1 MEDGNLT
8 PMESKIL
15 AAIDDGTL
23 TKEKLEKGVCTLIKM
38 ELEQNEHP
46 ANRELVSACE
56 SLLEKIHQTSYT
68 SNAQE
73 SRKTVLTRLEQRAK
87 RKATMQHAGRI
98 AAVLI
103 LAFTIGLTSD
113 LLRNRQV
120 LSGQSTVDEQQYIVT
135 GKREIDGVFIQD
147 SLADMQGSIL
157 NSRELDEI
165 VDVLGI
171 EPEVPTWL
179 PEGWLPKRYNASSS
193 KYLSS
198 LKLIYANDNSK
209 YLLRYTLSIYA
220 TADDAAV
227 AFEQNKAGFNKLVNN
242 TKVYLCI
249 NEENTIAVWL
259 KENICYSLSGPIDL
273 DNIMQI
279 IESLQ
284 ERE

>member
-23 TKEKLEKGVCTLIKM
+23 TKEKLEKGVCALIKM

-56 SLLEKIHQTSYT
+56 SLLEKMHQTSYT

-103 LAFTIGLTSD
+103 LAFTIGITSD

-135 GKREIDGVFIQD
+135 GKREINGVFVQD

-179 PEGWLPKRYNASSS
+179 PEGWLPKRYNAS

-198 LKLIYANDNSK
+198 LKLIYANDNSD
-209 YLLRYTLSIYA
+209 YFLRYTLSIYA

-227 AFEQNKAGFNKLVNN
+227 AFEQNNSGFNKVINGM
-242 TKVYLCI
+242 KIYLSI
-249 NEENTIAVWL
+249 NEESTVAVWL
-259 KENICYSLSGPIDL
+259 NENICYSLSGPIDA
-273 DNIMQI
+273 DDMMQI

>member
-46 ANRELVSACE
+46 ANMELVSACE
-56 SLLEKIHQTSYT
+56 SLLEKMHQTSYT
-68 SNAQE
+68 SNTQE
-73 SRKTVLTRLEQRAK
+73 SRKTVMTRLEQRAK

-198 LKLIYANDNSK
+198 LKLIYANDNSD
-209 YLLRYTLSIYA
+209 YFLRYTLSIYA

-227 AFEQNKAGFNKLVNN
+227 AFEQNNSGFNKVINGM
-242 TKVYLCI
+242 KIYLSI
-249 NEENTIAVWL
+249 NEESTVAVWL
-259 KENICYSLSGPIDL
+259 NENICYSLSGPIDA
-273 DNIMQI
+273 DDMMQI

>member
-15 AAIDDGTL
+15 AAIDDGAL

-46 ANRELVSACE
+46 ANMELVSACE
-56 SLLEKIHQTSYT
+56 GLLEKMHQTSYT

-87 RKATMQHAGRI
+87 RKAVMQHAGRI

-103 LAFTIGLTSD
+103 LAFTIGITSD

-198 LKLIYANDNSK
+198 LKLIYANDNSD
-209 YLLRYTLSIYA
+209 YFLRYTLSIYA

-227 AFEQNKAGFNKLVNN
+227 AFEQNNSGFNKVINGM
-242 TKVYLCI
+242 KIYLSI
-249 NEENTIAVWL
+249 NEESTVAVWL
-259 KENICYSLSGPIDL
+259 NENICYSLSGPIDA
-273 DNIMQI
+273 DDMMQI

>member
-23 TKEKLEKGVCTLIKM
+23 TKEKLEKGVCALIKM

-56 SLLEKIHQTSYT
+56 SLLEKIYQTSYT

>member
-15 AAIDDGTL
+15 AAIEDGTL

-56 SLLEKIHQTSYT
+56 SLMEKIHQTRYT

-73 SRKTVLTRLEQRAK
+73 SRKTVMTRLEQRAK

-103 LAFTIGLTSD
+103 LAFTIGITSD

-157 NSRELDEI
+157 NSKELDEI

-198 LKLIYANDNSK
+198 LKLIYANDNSD
-209 YLLRYTLSIYA
+209 YFLRYTLSIYA

-227 AFEQNKAGFNKLVNN
+227 AFEQNNSGFNKVINGM
-242 TKVYLCI
+242 KIYLSI
-249 NEENTIAVWL
+249 NEESTVAVWL
-259 KENICYSLSGPIDL
+259 NENICYSLSGPIDA
-273 DNIMQI
+273 DDMMQI

>member
-23 TKEKLEKGVCTLIKM
+23 TKEKLEKGVCALIKM

-56 SLLEKIHQTSYT
+56 SLLEKMHQTNYT

-87 RKATMQHAGRI
+87 RKAVMQHAGRI

-103 LAFTIGLTSD
+103 LSFTIGITSD
-113 LLRNRQV
+113 LLRNLQV

-135 GKREIDGVFIQD
+135 GKREINGVFVQD

-157 NSRELDEI
+157 NSKELNAI

-171 EPEVPTWL
+171 EPKVPTWL
-179 PEGWLPKRYNASSS
+179 PKGWLPKRYNASSS
-193 KYLSS
+193 KAIPHR
-198 LKLIYANDNSK
+198 KSK
-209 YLLRYTLSIYA
+209 TQPNMI
-220 TADDAAV
+220 
-227 AFEQNKAGFNKLVNN
+227 
-242 TKVYLCI
+242 
-249 NEENTIAVWL
+249 
-259 KENICYSLSGPIDL
+259 
-273 DNIMQI
+273 
-279 IESLQ
+279 
-284 ERE
+284 

>member
-68 SNAQE
+68 SNTQE
-73 SRKTVLTRLEQRAK
+73 SRKTVMARLEQRAK

-135 GKREIDGVFIQD
+135 GKREINGVFIQD

-165 VDVLGI
+165 VAVLGI

-198 LKLIYANDNSK
+198 LKLIYANDNSD
-209 YLLRYTLSIYA
+209 YFLRYTLSIYA

-227 AFEQNKAGFNKLVNN
+227 AFEQSKAGFNKTVNN
-242 TKVYLCI
+242 TKVYLSI
-249 NEENTIAVWL
+249 NEKSTIAVWL
-259 KENICYSLSGPIDL
+259 NENICYSLSGPIDL

>member
-46 ANRELVSACE
+46 ANMELVSACE

-73 SRKTVLTRLEQRAK
+73 SRKTVMTRLEQRAK
-87 RKATMQHAGRI
+87 RKATMQYAGRI

-198 LKLIYANDNSK
+198 LKLIYANDNSD
-209 YLLRYTLSIYA
+209 YFLR
-220 TADDAAV
+220 
-227 AFEQNKAGFNKLVNN
+227 
-242 TKVYLCI
+242 
-249 NEENTIAVWL
+249 
-259 KENICYSLSGPIDL
+259 
-273 DNIMQI
+273 
-279 IESLQ
+279 
-284 ERE
+284 

>member
-1 MEDGNLT
+1 MEDGNLP

-46 ANRELVSACE
+46 ANMELVSACE

-68 SNAQE
+68 SNTQE
-73 SRKTVLTRLEQRAK
+73 SRKTVMARLEQRAK

-198 LKLIYANDNSK
+198 LKLIYANDNSD
-209 YLLRYTLSIYA
+209 YFLRYTLSIYA
-220 TADDAAV
+220 TAEDAAV
-227 AFEQNKAGFNKLVNN
+227 AFEQNNSGFNKVINGM
-242 TKVYLCI
+242 KIYLSI
-249 NEENTIAVWL
+249 NEESTVAVWL
-259 KENICYSLSGPIDL
+259 NENICYSLSGPIDL

>member
-23 TKEKLEKGVCTLIKM
+23 TKEKLEKGVCALIKM

-68 SNAQE
+68 SNTQE
-73 SRKTVLTRLEQRAK
+73 SRKTVMARLEQRAK

-198 LKLIYANDNSK
+198 LKLIYANDNSD
-209 YLLRYTLSIYA
+209 YFLRYTLSIYA

-227 AFEQNKAGFNKLVNN
+227 AFEQNNSGFNKVINGM
-242 TKVYLCI
+242 KIYLSI
-249 NEENTIAVWL
+249 NEESTVAVWL
-259 KENICYSLSGPIDL
+259 NENICYSLSGPIDA
-273 DNIMQI
+273 DDMMQI

>member
-68 SNAQE
+68 SNTQE
-73 SRKTVLTRLEQRAK
+73 SRKTVMARLEQRAK

-103 LAFTIGLTSD
+103 LAFTIGITSD

-135 GKREIDGVFIQD
+135 GKREINGVFIQD

-198 LKLIYANDNSK
+198 LKLIYANDNSD
-209 YLLRYTLSIYA
+209 YFLRYTLSIYA

-227 AFEQNKAGFNKLVNN
+227 AFEQNNSGFNKVINGM
-242 TKVYLCI
+242 KIYLSI
-249 NEENTIAVWL
+249 NEESTVAVWL
-259 KENICYSLSGPIDL
+259 NENICYSLSGPIDA
-273 DNIMQI
+273 DDMMQI

>member
-68 SNAQE
+68 SNTQE
-73 SRKTVLTRLEQRAK
+73 SRKTVMARLEQRAK

-135 GKREIDGVFIQD
+135 GKREINGVFIQD

-179 PEGWLPKRYNASSS
+179 PKGWLPKRYNASSS

-198 LKLIYANDNSK
+198 LKLIYANDNSD
-209 YLLRYTLSIYA
+209 YFLRYTLSIYA

-227 AFEQNKAGFNKLVNN
+227 AFEQNNSGFNKVINGM
-242 TKVYLCI
+242 KIYLSI
-249 NEENTIAVWL
+249 NEESTVAVWL
-259 KENICYSLSGPIDL
+259 NENICYSLSGPIDA
-273 DNIMQI
+273 DDMMQI

>member
-23 TKEKLEKGVCTLIKM
+23 TKEKLEKGVCALIKM

-68 SNAQE
+68 SNTQE
-73 SRKTVLTRLEQRAK
+73 SRKTVMARLEQRAK

-135 GKREIDGVFIQD
+135 GKREINGVFIQD

-198 LKLIYANDNSK
+198 LKLIYANDNSD
-209 YLLRYTLSIYA
+209 YFLRYTLSIYA

-227 AFEQNKAGFNKLVNN
+227 AFEQSKAGFNKIVNN
-242 TKVYLCI
+242 TKVYLSI
-249 NEENTIAVWL
+249 NEKSTIAVWL
-259 KENICYSLSGPIDL
+259 NENICYSLSGPIDL

>member
-15 AAIDDGTL
+15 AAIEDGTL
-23 TKEKLEKGVCTLIKM
+23 TKEKLEKGVCALIKM

-68 SNAQE
+68 SNTQE
-73 SRKTVLTRLEQRAK
+73 SRKTVMARLEQRAK

-135 GKREIDGVFIQD
+135 GKREINGVFVQD

-198 LKLIYANDNSK
+198 LKLIYANDNSD
-209 YLLRYTLSIYA
+209 YFLRYTLSIYA

-227 AFEQNKAGFNKLVNN
+227 AFEQNNSGFNKVINGM
-242 TKVYLCI
+242 KIYLSI
-249 NEENTIAVWL
+249 NEESAVAVWL
-259 KENICYSLSGPIDL
+259 NENICYSLSGPIDA
-273 DNIMQI
+273 DDMMQI

>member
-23 TKEKLEKGVCTLIKM
+23 TKEKLEKGVCALIKM

-68 SNAQE
+68 SITQE
-73 SRKTVLTRLEQRAK
+73 SRKTVMARLEQRAK

-113 LLRNRQV
+113 LLSNRQV

-135 GKREIDGVFIQD
+135 GKREINGVFIQD

-198 LKLIYANDNSK
+198 LKLIYANDNSD
-209 YLLRYTLSIYA
+209 YFLRYTLSIYA

-227 AFEQNKAGFNKLVNN
+227 AFEQNNSGFNKVINGM
-242 TKVYLCI
+242 KIYLSI
-249 NEENTIAVWL
+249 NEESTVAVWL
-259 KENICYSLSGPIDL
+259 NENICYSLSGPIDA
-273 DNIMQI
+273 DDMMQI

>member
-23 TKEKLEKGVCTLIKM
+23 TKEKLEKGVCALIKM

-68 SNAQE
+68 SNTQE
-73 SRKTVLTRLEQRAK
+73 SRKTVMARLEQRAK

-135 GKREIDGVFIQD
+135 GKREINGVFIQD

-198 LKLIYANDNSK
+198 LKLIYANDNSD
-209 YLLRYTLSIYA
+209 YFLRYTLSIYA

-227 AFEQNKAGFNKLVNN
+227 AFEQSKAGFNKTVNN
-242 TKVYLCI
+242 TKVYLSI